1 MFWDAIN
8 DPSAFHEG
16 VKLPN
21 PEKKVSFYNNLNP
34 TKKNYV
40 KQSDKAPSFFLFRFW
55 VKEVVDPFFWGF
67 SAPKFV
73 DLGSSFQQTFPIQEK
88 NGEKIGAKKML
99 FFLHVGGIFF
109 PV

>member
-1 MFWDAIN
+1 M
-8 DPSAFHEG
+8 
-16 VKLPN
+16 
-21 PEKKVSFYNNLNP
+21 
-34 TKKNYV
+34 

-55 VKEVVDPFFWGF
+55 VKEVVDPFFLGGGGF

-99 FFLHVGGIFF
+99 FFPACWRCFF